1 MDLDTITYYLNSN
14 FTILKVV
21 LEDTSNILRRSSPI
35 ISTVDMS
42 HKFVYANMHVNEG
55 STNKNEGVQ
64 YLGFLN
70 IILFILHSYTLYI
83 LTQQILFLK
92 IFDSVG
98 NTPIQYEG
106 FI

>member
-1 MDLDTITYYLNSN
+1 MDITYLLFEFEFS
-14 FTILKVV
+14 TSV

-83 LTQQILFLK
+83 LTQQILFKKFL
-92 IFDSVG
+92 IV
-98 NTPIQYEG
+98 
-106 FI
+106 

>member
-1 MDLDTITYYLNSN
+1 
-14 FTILKVV
+14 
-21 LEDTSNILRRSSPI
+21 
-35 ISTVDMS
+35 
-42 HKFVYANMHVNEG
+42 MHVNEG
-55 STNKNEGVQ
+55 STKKTEGVQ

-98 NTPIQYEG
+98 NTPIHS
-106 FI
+106 I